1 MVYLRESRLV
11 SLRGLYLHLTLQP
24 QKRKLTL
31 KQVTAIYIKSLIAGC
46 IKLIKISYG
55 AGALTDVGPQFLRL
69 LSNGEPI
76 TSWVKDRSVTY
87 LSSVDNNSF
96 IIGSI
101 LKSNIV
107 LSKYSHDFS
116 QLTHF
121 PTFFFSLFF
130 FFPILRMFFNC
141 VVLLGGASRA
151 FGGRFHDSSALC
163 EFTVGQLLD

>member
-76 TSWVKDRSVTY
+76 TSWVKDPWVVVGALHTGEQSNGLSWQLAGGEWASV
-87 LSSVDNNSF
+87 
-96 IIGSI
+96 
-101 LKSNIV
+101 
-107 LSKYSHDFS
+107 
-116 QLTHF
+116 
-121 PTFFFSLFF
+121 
-130 FFPILRMFFNC
+130 R
-141 VVLLGGASRA
+141 
-151 FGGRFHDSSALC
+151 
-163 EFTVGQLLD
+163 